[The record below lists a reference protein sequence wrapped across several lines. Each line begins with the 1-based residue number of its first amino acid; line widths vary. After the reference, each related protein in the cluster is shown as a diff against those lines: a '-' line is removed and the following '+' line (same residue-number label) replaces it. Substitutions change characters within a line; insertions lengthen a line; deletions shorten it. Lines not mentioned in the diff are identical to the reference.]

1 MKRSPLQRKTPLQR
15 TGSLKRTALV
25 RKPAR
30 RIAARVALKPYL
42 GRVAQLPCAGE
53 LGIELA
59 GRGWREHYC
68 SGPIQVAHLGVKPG
82 MGMKCPDDEV
92 GPLCMG
98 LHFAIDNS
106 RGPFA
111 GTTKDERRAWKDG
124 VIARTRVSA
133 GLGL

>member
-15 TGSLKRTALV
+15 TGSLKRTAIK

-30 RIAARVALKPYL
+30 RIAARAALKPYL

-68 SGPIQVAHLGVKPG
+68 EGPVQVAHLGVKPG

-98 LHFAIDNS
+98 LHQDYDQHK
-106 RGPFA
+106 GPFR
-111 GTTKDERRAWKDG
+111 GLGRDERREWADG